1 MIKAVFRK
9 QYLQMTYFLKVTKKK
24 DKQRSK
30 GGIIRTRHAK
40 VVCRQS
46 TDIDAIDDPF
56 VVQGLKWIRAHLA
69 NGISAAS
76 LAKGIGYSPTALQQR
91 FVRALGATVS
101 ETVRQLRL
109 SAAKDLLIGTS
120 LSVDEIAHKC
130 GFSCTSHLCLRL
142 REAEGVTPLVYRK
155 RGAGTFA
162 TRTACSESGRI
173 GLIMPSLSFG
183 EIFPPICQAL
193 TRCAQ
198 QDGYSIVLGDISS
211 PHPDRRAHEACKIA
225 RAFVKQ
231 RVAGVLFQPLAFL
244 KTPERVTCEIL
255 ALFRD
260 AGIPVVLLDSDIVEA
275 PQRSGY
281 DLVSVNHFD
290 AGRRMACHLREV
302 GARRIAYLVQKDHA
316 ACVQERM
323 LGVKTA
329 CEGLA
334 LAGKPL
340 WADPED
346 RVTVGRFL
354 KRERPDAIACYNDRQ
369 AAVLIKTLAA
379 LGKRVPDDLLVAGF
393 DNVNFAR
400 LSTPTLT
407 TLGQPC
413 TELAELAYEMLR
425 VRIRTPET
433 PVREVFLTAPLV
445 VREST
450 MRKVAK
456 HGFKRIERKEP

>member
-1 MIKAVFRK
+1 MPVRVIYRTIVDELRQAIRSGDCTQKTFPSETQLMRK
-9 QYLQMTYFLKVTKKK
+9 Y
-24 DKQRSK
+24 
-30 GGIIRTRHAK
+30 
-40 VVCRQS
+40 
-46 TDIDAIDDPF
+46 
-56 VVQGLKWIRAHLA
+56 
-69 NGISAAS
+69 
-76 LAKGIGYSPTALQQR
+76 GIGRQTAVRVLNTLQDEGLI
-91 FVRALGATVS
+91 VR
-101 ETVRQLRL
+101 
-109 SAAKDLLIGTS
+109 
-120 LSVDEIAHKC
+120 
-130 GFSCTSHLCLRL
+130 
-142 REAEGVTPLVYRK
+142 RK
-155 RGAGTFA
+155 GAGTFLSPIGR
-162 TRTACSESGRI
+162 RTTGRI
-173 GLIMPSLSFG
+173 GLIIHGSDYCEMFSPVARHVSHLCQKDGISLLFG
-183 EIFPPICQAL
+183 DVSGLDTRRRVTEVIRLAREFVATGVDGVIFQPIEL
-193 TRCAQ
+193 TR
-198 QDGYSIVLGDISS
+198 
-211 PHPDRRAHEACKIA
+211 EAAKLNQEIMS
-225 RAFVKQ
+225 
-231 RVAGVLFQPLAFL
+231 LFAAA
-244 KTPERVTCEIL
+244 KV
-255 ALFRD
+255 
-260 AGIPVVLLDSDIVEA
+260 PVVLLDSDIVEA
-275 PQRSGY
+275 PERSGY

-346 RVTVGRFL
+346 HVTVGRFL
-354 KRERPDAIACYNDRQ
+354 RRERPDAIACYNDRQ

-379 LGKRVPDDLLVAGF
+379 LGKSVPDDLLVAGF